1 MLPLDQIN
9 PDNVL
14 ALVRQQPTSLM
25 AVAQSRS
32 CQSRKRRAAQAAFDQ
47 LTQAGLVRQVYL
59 EGERVYVPTEWRL
72 SDELLHL
79 QLMGRTR
86 QCGDCLEWLGY
97 VDPRGVPVFTVTK
110 PMNRPDLPA
119 ILRPRRFLWNQTH
132 RSRVR
137 DHELLKPK
145 CGNDLCINPVHMV
158 KAHRCDSKVGRPV
171 LATHRL
177 AIVNGVR
184 ASSKLN
190 MDAARA
196 IRASDEPSK
205 ALAERY
211 GVTSANINMVRRNLT
226 WREVAA
232 HPFAGLVA

>member
-25 AVAQSRS
+25 ALAQSRS
-32 CQSRKRRAAQAAFDQ
+32 SQSRKRRTAQAAFDQ

-72 SDELLHL
+72 SDDLLHL

-86 QCGDCLEWLGY
+86 QCGECLEWLGY
-97 VDPRGVPVFTVTK
+97 VDPRGVPVYRVSES
-110 PMNRPDLPA
+110 MNRPDLPA
-119 ILRPRRFLWNQTH
+119 FVRPRRFLWNRKH
-132 RSRVR
+132 RIKVR
-137 DHELLKPK
+137 DKELLQPS
-145 CGNDLCINPVHMV
+145 CGNDLCINPAHMM
-158 KAHRCDSKVGRPV
+158 KAHRNDVKVGRPV

-184 ASSKLN
+184 ATSKLN
-190 MDAARA
+190 MEAARA

-211 GVTSANINMVRRNLT
+211 GVTAANINMVRRNVT

-232 HPFAGLVA
+232 NPFAGLVA